1 MKNIG
6 TIKRGLSSF
15 QLKLIALAIMTI
27 DHFGAYRLFTQSQEI
42 NNYMRIVGRIA
53 APVFL
58 YLLVEGLRHTRDK
71 RKYILR
77 LYIAAV
83 LTELVRVLLE
93 IRMGNIFQTFFYA
106 AIYIACIEL
115 IIAAVKARAVSIKP
129 VLAIIFIVASLVLPR
144 ISSPALQIFL
154 PNPLTV
160 EFSYIFIMLGVA
172 WHFIN
177 NKYINCAVFA
187 ALSAGLLLFPV
198 LLGSLQ
204 WFMLLAAPLIL
215 LYSGEKGRGGL
226 KYLFYIYY
234 PAHQILFYFASLYLL

>member
-1 MKNIG
+1 MGI
-6 TIKRGLSSF
+6 IKQGLSSF

-42 NNYMRIVGRIA
+42 NNYMRIAGRLA

-77 LYIAAV
+77 LYTAAV

-106 AIYIACIEL
+106 AIYIACLEL
-115 IIAAVKARAVSIKP
+115 IIAAIKARAVSIKP
-129 VLAIIFIVASLVLPR
+129 VLAIIFIVASLLLPR
-144 ISSPALQIFL
+144 ISGPALRIFL

-198 LLGSLQ
+198 LGSLQ

-234 PAHQILFYFASLYLL
+234 PAHQILFYLISVRPQL